1 MQVCGMTAI
10 NGFHCTT
17 TKKNLSQVSI
27 SFGQNLAYSF
37 KVDHPV
43 WGDGGGE
50 VGRGG
55 DVEEVEVCGEDEA
68 LLGPH
73 QVLVDYICLLH
84 W

>member
-1 MQVCGMTAI
+1 MAAI

-17 TKKNLSQVSI
+17 RKLITILHIIN
-27 SFGQNLAYSF
+27 FGQNLAYSF

-55 DVEEVEVCGEDEA
+55 DVEEVKVCGEDEA

-73 QVLVDYICLLH
+73 QVLVDYMCLLH